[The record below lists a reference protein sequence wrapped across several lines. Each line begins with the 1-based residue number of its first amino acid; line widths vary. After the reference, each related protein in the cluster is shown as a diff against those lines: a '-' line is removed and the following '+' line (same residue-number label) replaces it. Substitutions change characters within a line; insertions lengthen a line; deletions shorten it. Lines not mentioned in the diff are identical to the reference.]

1 MSPSYQSHMRS
12 QSETAKD
19 SGIKINSPL
28 GVMQEHMRLIEQ
40 HSFDEAEALLSP
52 DFQFTGA
59 TPHAI
64 SGKNYVQLHREL
76 LEGIPDWNYN
86 FNLYLEEE
94 DVVYGTVAITGTH
107 TGTIAPTF
115 MPGIAPIAATG
126 RKVHLPEEEIAIKV
140 RDGLIS
146 NIEVETVPNG
156 GVVGLFTQLGV
167 SLKR

>member
-1 MSPSYQSHMRS
+1 MSPSYQSNMRPQS
-12 QSETAKD
+12 QTAKD
-19 SGIKINSPL
+19 SRTIVSSALGIL
-28 GVMQEHMRLIEQ
+28 QEHMRLIEQ
-40 HSFDEAEALLSP
+40 HSFDEAEALLSA

-86 FNLYLEEE
+86 FNLYKEEGN
-94 DVVYGTVAITGTH
+94 VVYGTVAITGTH

-115 MPGIAPIAATG
+115 MPGVTPIAATG
-126 RKVHLPEEEIAIKV
+126 RKVWLPEEEITIKV

-146 NIEVETVPNG
+146 KIEIEPVPNG
-156 GVVGLFTQLGV
+156 GVVGLFKQLGV